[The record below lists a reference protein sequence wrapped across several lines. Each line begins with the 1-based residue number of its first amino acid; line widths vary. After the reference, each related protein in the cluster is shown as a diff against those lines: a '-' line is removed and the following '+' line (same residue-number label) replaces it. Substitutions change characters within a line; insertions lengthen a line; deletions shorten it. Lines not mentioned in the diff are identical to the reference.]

1 MALNVCRL
9 YLRRAYFFLYLYLL
23 LKLRFFY
30 IYLFCFLFIF
40 IYLLFLRRILFAL
53 HCECFFVCSLVLSSF
68 SAFVALR
75 TTYVCKYYVLWKKRM
90 EIYAHKFT
98 YDEPQCEFRFFLF
111 FFFIFLAN
119 NAFSKR
125 RAKALCETNTIFPL
139 CIYAS
144 SNNIHVVILYA

>member
-68 SAFVALR
+68 SRFEPHMFANIMCCER
-75 TTYVCKYYVLWKKRM
+75 KGWRYTHINSHTTSHNVNFDFFCS
-90 EIYAHKFT
+90 
-98 YDEPQCEFRFFLF
+98 FFLF
-111 FFFIFLAN
+111 FLAN